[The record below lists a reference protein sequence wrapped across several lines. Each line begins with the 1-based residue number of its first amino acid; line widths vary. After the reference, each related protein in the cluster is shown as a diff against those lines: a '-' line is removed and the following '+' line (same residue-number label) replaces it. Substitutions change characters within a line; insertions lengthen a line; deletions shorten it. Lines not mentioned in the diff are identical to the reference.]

1 MAALVEL
8 HTSSKK
14 DNRNVWLVPVGT
26 DVTTMNFFFA
36 LICRCLKLQ
45 KSLFL
50 QLWITKVGIM
60 MGPAVDTT
68 ARFSS
73 YILNIWC
80 CNLQFANCFFHHQFG
95 VAAVALCLFRERLQ
109 LIGLKSFHQYDDGR
123 KIFQRQ
129 FTAHFSIYKVGIN
142 QFVIYSAKLMYVIC
156 GSPLEVKAKG

>member
-73 YILNIWC
+73 YILRCRYVSIWC
-80 CNLQFANCFFHHQFG
+80 SLFVCGNDGLNCLMAVQFVVEEKHLTPRAPTVNRAQILPSIWWWEANISKAVYCLFFNLQSWN
-95 VAAVALCLFRERLQ
+95 
-109 LIGLKSFHQYDDGR
+109 
-123 KIFQRQ
+123 
-129 FTAHFSIYKVGIN
+129 
-142 QFVIYSAKLMYVIC
+142 
-156 GSPLEVKAKG
+156 